1 MKISEALSQFDIYN
15 GESTE
20 SNLKLMWLD
29 RIESTIYKEI
39 VSNYEGAPQAPASC
53 FDGERELL
61 ATGPYSDLYIFY
73 MAMQSDLL
81 ARDSVSYLNN
91 ANAFSNAYSS
101 FADEYNRTHKH
112 KTVGKIDV

>member
-29 RIESTIYKEI
+29 RIEGMIYKEI
-39 VSNYEGAPQAPASC
+39 VSNYEDAPPAPASC
-53 FDGERELL
+53 FEGERELL
-61 ATGPYSDLYIFY
+61 AEDPYSELYIFY

-91 ANAFSNAYSS
+91 ANSFSSAYSS
-101 FADEYNRTHKH
+101 FADMYNRVHKH
-112 KTVGKIDV
+112 KTAGRIDL